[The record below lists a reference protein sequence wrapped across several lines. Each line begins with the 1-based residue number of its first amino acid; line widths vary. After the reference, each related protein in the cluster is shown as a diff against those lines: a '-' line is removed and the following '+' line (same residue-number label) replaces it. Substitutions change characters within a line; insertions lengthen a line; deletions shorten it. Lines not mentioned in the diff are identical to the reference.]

1 MADHDIQKSKQL
13 LKRLEEE
20 MDFLRSLTSQITNLT
35 SQAIVI
41 SSTIKG
47 TWNYIDQVHKSWK
60 LDIEES

>member
-20 MDFLRSLTSQITNLT
+20 MDFLRSITSQIENLS
-35 SQAIVI
+35 SQASAI

-60 LDIEES
+60 LDIDES

>member
-20 MDFLRSLTSQITNLT
+20 MDFLRSLTSQITSLT
-35 SQAIVI
+35 SQAIVL

>member
-20 MDFLRSLTSQITNLT
+20 MDFLRSITSQIENLS
-35 SQAIVI
+35 SQAII
-41 SSTIKG
+41 LSATIKG

-60 LDIEES
+60 LDIDES

>member
-20 MDFLRSLTSQITNLT
+20 MEFLRSLTSQIANLT
-35 SQAIVI
+35 SQAIVL

-60 LDIEES
+60 LDIYQS